1 MKASQPAAPS
11 HPSLFCCFFQ
21 VDLGPKM
28 ETAMILHLDWSH
40 SLLLPFFQSSMQK
53 NLNNK
58 EASKEHLN
66 VAGHYGDD

>member
-1 MKASQPAAPS
+1 
-11 HPSLFCCFFQ
+11 

-53 NLNNK
+53 KLNDK